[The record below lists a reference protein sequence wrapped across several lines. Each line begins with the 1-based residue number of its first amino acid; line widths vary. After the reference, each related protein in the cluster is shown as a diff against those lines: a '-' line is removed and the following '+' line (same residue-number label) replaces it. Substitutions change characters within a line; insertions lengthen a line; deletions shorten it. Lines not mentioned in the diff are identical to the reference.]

1 MAVPHIEP
9 RVHRR
14 GSLAAPWYGPATTRR
29 AHEHVPSADSRRSP
43 VGTAGWSTRRPSAQ
57 LLQIA
62 LFTEDP
68 AALDGVISELPTS
81 GHRLVS
87 PRRTAPSTTPH
98 LPATLS
104 PWTRARIVA
113 LTAGLEV
120 HVRDAMVRAIARNDA
135 WGQLVPVLDHI
146 GVDDAR
152 SLLAVPAL
160 KEAEVRTGLAAAA
173 AGHPAAERLVRSLAE
188 LSP

>member
-1 MAVPHIEP
+1 V
-9 RVHRR
+9 VD
-14 GSLAAPWYGPATTRR
+14 GAPPL
-29 AHEHVPSADSRRSP
+29 
-43 VGTAGWSTRRPSAQ
+43 Q
-57 LLQIA
+57 LLQVA
-62 LFTEDP
+62 LFTEEP
-68 AALDGVISELPTS
+68 AALDGVISELPDERIVEVVVAAEEDGSIDDALTLLS
-81 GHRLVS
+81 
-87 PRRTAPSTTPH
+87 A
-98 LPATLS
+98 LS
-104 PWTRARIVA
+104 PWTRARIVS

-120 HVRDAMVRAIARNDA
+120 HVRDSMVRAIARNDA

-188 LSP
+188 LSS